1 MTEHHQ
7 IIGFPLRAREHEQ
20 RDILTV
26 HAIHH
31 MRHESI
37 AIQGI
42 DARQSA
48 AHHRPLKKG
57 T

>member
-1 MTEHHQ
+1 MTERHQ

-37 AIQGI
+37 AIQASTRANQLHIIVG
-42 DARQSA
+42 
-48 AHHRPLKKG
+48 
-57 T
+57 